1 MTVEI
6 VDPRVDPAAMLG
18 PPPEQLVA
26 AIELRPVGPAVG
38 NVANDDPSL
47 IAPAAELTEVP
58 EQPTLL

>member
-1 MTVEI
+1 
-6 VDPRVDPAAMLG
+6 MLG

-47 IAPAAELTEVP
+47 ITPAAELTEVP